1 MLEERCHR
9 NAAFVIYHAY
19 QMPRIVL
26 DELKVHKLADGV
38 YTVTVALKNTRSIA
52 TIAQQAVRH
61 QIGLPDRLSL
71 SGDDLSVAVGGP
83 LVDRDTGEIAA
94 VERDPHGAPPGKRFR
109 QPRHGPLS
117 LGRPRQGQEPGQGEI
132 RVAEG
137 WYADAAGHAGMSAR
151 CRA

>member
-1 MLEERCHR
+1 MLEELCHR
-9 NAAFVIYHAY
+9 NAAFVIYHAD

-38 YTVTVALKNTRSIA
+38 YTVTVALKDTRSIP

-61 QIGLPDRLSL
+61 QIGLPDRHSL
-71 SGDDLSVAVGGP
+71 SGDDLTVAVGGP

-94 VERDPHGAPPGKRFR
+94 VERDLHALRLENGFAS
-109 QPRHGPLS
+109 HATLS
-117 LGRPRQGQEPGQGEI
+117 LGRPRQGQEPRQGEI

-137 WYADAAGHAGMSAR
+137 WHADAAGHAGMSAR
-151 CRA
+151 RRA

>member
-1 MLEERCHR
+1 MLEELCHR
-9 NAAFVIYHAY
+9 NAAFVIYHAD

-26 DELKVHKLADGV
+26 DELKVHKLGDGV
-38 YTVTVALKNTRSIA
+38 YTVTVALKNTRSIP

-94 VERDPHGAPPGKRFR
+94 VERDPHALRLENGFASHATARYRWVVRGKDKSQGRVKYESQKGGTLT
-109 QPRHGPLS
+109 QPVTL
-117 LGRPRQGQEPGQGEI
+117 E
-132 RVAEG
+132 
-137 WYADAAGHAGMSAR
+137 
-151 CRA
+151 

>member
-1 MLEERCHR
+1 MLEDLCHR
-9 NAAFVIYHAY
+9 NAAFVIYHAD

-38 YTVTVALKNTRSIA
+38 YTVTVALKNTRSIP

-71 SGDDLSVAVGGP
+71 CGDDLSVAVGGP

-94 VERDPHGAPPGKRFR
+94 VERDPRALRLENGFASHATARYRWVVRGKGKSPGRVKYESQKRGR
-109 QPRHGPLS
+109 LTQPVTL
-117 LGRPRQGQEPGQGEI
+117 E
-132 RVAEG
+132 
-137 WYADAAGHAGMSAR
+137 
-151 CRA
+151 